1 MDYYESPTAPDDAII
16 EGEDYEEEFDEE
28 EDLIADAHHRIN
40 AVISVLLK
48 KGLVTE
54 EELEAEGALL
64 EAEDDV
70 DEDESDD
77 DSDDEDEEDR

>member
-1 MDYYESPTAPDDAII
+1 MNYYESPKAPADDII
-16 EGEDYEEEFDEE
+16 QGEDYEEEFDEE

-70 DEDESDD
+70 DEDEGDED
-77 DSDDEDEEDR
+77 PDDEESA